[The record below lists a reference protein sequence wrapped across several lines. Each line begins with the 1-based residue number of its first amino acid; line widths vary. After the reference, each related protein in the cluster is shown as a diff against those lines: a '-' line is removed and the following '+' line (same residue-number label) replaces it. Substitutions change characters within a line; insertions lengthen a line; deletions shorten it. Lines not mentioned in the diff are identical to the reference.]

1 MNNRNFVDNFVEIK
15 REILRLSTKKRNYIN
30 FIHLYSIGTVGVK
43 PNIIFLEDYEK
54 FEDL

>member
-1 MNNRNFVDNFVEIK
+1 MCGNKEGNIK
-15 REILRLSTKKRNYIN
+15 FIHKKRNYIN

-43 PNIIFLEDYEK
+43 PNIIFLEDYEN